1 MKSFFRFTGI
11 ADGKAVCLLEAVNS
25 SVCLPQRKDSN
36 MDKGKKNGSFRDR
49 IRRTWISLPLRKK
62 AGTIT
67 VLAAFAVSCS
77 ILMNLVIAGF
87 GMNGFRQIL
96 EDNSRSASFHAAMET
111 ESRTFKTMIRNRS
124 EENRA
129 AYEAA
134 CNAARKA
141 LEALP
146 YDYDETGPERFAKTW
161 SVRNSYDTYEKRKA
175 VLLSM
180 DEDNPEFVHKL
191 YEIYQIQNYI
201 KSYAGSLQEMNVAA
215 GVRRYEKQIPLFL
228 LIPALTILWGALA
241 LATVVWL
248 NRSVGRYIVKPV
260 QALAEDSRRI
270 AENDYRGPSV
280 LPEGE
285 DEIADLVRAFCRM
298 KLSTQGYIEALKE
311 KHEAEKQLEAVRLQ
325 MLKNQ
330 INPHF
335 LFNTLNTIAGAAEM
349 EEAET
354 TEKMIQAMS
363 RLFRYNLKSTASVM
377 PFEREKKVVEDYI
390 YLQKMR
396 FGSRIRYTSDCS
408 QDTMDVMILVFALQ
422 PLVENAIVHGL
433 AVKPEGGRL
442 HIRSWIKEHRIFI
455 SVSDTGAGIAPERLE
470 EIREELKRG
479 ESQKLGIGV
488 SNISRR
494 LKTMYPDGELVID
507 SREGRGTVVRMAFT
521 ASEIF

>member
-270 AENDYRGPSV
+270 AENDYSGPSV

-442 HIRSWIKEHRIFI
+442 HIRSWIEEHRIFI

>member
-270 AENDYRGPSV
+270 AENDYSGPSV

>member
-36 MDKGKKNGSFRDR
+36 MDKGKKNGSFRDQ

-77 ILMNLVIAGF
+77 ILMNLVTAGF

-180 DEDNPEFVHKL
+180 DEDDPEFVHKL

-228 LIPALTILWGALA
+228 LIPALTILWGVLA

-270 AENDYRGPSV
+270 AENDYSGPSV

-408 QDTMDVMILVFALQ
+408 QDTMDVMIPVFALQ

-470 EIREELKRG
+470 EIRAELKRG

>member
-77 ILMNLVIAGF
+77 ILMNLVTAGF

-161 SVRNSYDTYEKRKA
+161 SVRNSYDTYEKRKT

-180 DEDNPEFVHKL
+180 DEDDPEFVHKL

-215 GVRRYEKQIPLFL
+215 GVRRY
-228 LIPALTILWGALA
+228 
-241 LATVVWL
+241 
-248 NRSVGRYIVKPV
+248 IVKPV

-270 AENDYRGPSV
+270 AENDYSGPSV

-408 QDTMDVMILVFALQ
+408 QDTMDVMIPVFALQ

-470 EIREELKRG
+470 EIRAELKRG

>member
-1 MKSFFRFTGI
+1 MKAFYEILFSIYRYSGMQQ
-11 ADGKAVCLLEAVNS
+11 G
-25 SVCLPQRKDSN
+25 KDSL
-36 MDKGKKNGSFRDR
+36 MDRVKGNGSFGDKV
-49 IRRTWISLPLRKK
+49 RRTWLSLPLRKK
-62 AGTIT
+62 VGAIT
-67 VLAAFAVSCS
+67 VLAAFAVSFS
-77 ILMNLVIAGF
+77 ILMNLVTAGF
-87 GMNGFRQIL
+87 GMNGFRKIL
-96 EDNSRSASFHAAMET
+96 EDNSRSASFQAAMET
-111 ESRTFKTMIRNRS
+111 ESRTFKTMIRDRS
-124 EENRA
+124 EDNRA
-129 AYEAA
+129 AYKEA
-134 CNAARKA
+134 CGAARKA

-146 YDYDETGPERFAKTW
+146 YDYDEIGRERFAKTW
-161 SVRNSYDTYEKRKA
+161 SVKNSYDTYEKRKA
-175 VLLSM
+175 ELLSM
-180 DEDNPEFVHKL
+180 SEDDPEYVQKL
-191 YEIYQIQNYI
+191 YDIYQIQNYI

-215 GVRRYEKQIPLFL
+215 GIRRYEKQIPLFL
-228 LIPALTILWGALA
+228 LIPALTILWGSLA
-241 LATVVWL
+241 LAAVLWL
-248 NRSVGRYIVKPV
+248 NRSVGRHIVRPV

-270 AENDYRGPSV
+270 AENDYSGPPVST
-280 LPEGE
+280 ECE

-298 KLSTQGYIEALKE
+298 KCSTQGYIETLKE
-311 KHEAEKQLEAVRLQ
+311 KHEVETQLEAVRLQ

-408 QDTMDVMILVFALQ
+408 QDTMEVMIPVFALQ

-442 HIRSWIKEHRIFI
+442 HIRSWIRGKRIFI
-455 SVSDTGAGIAPERLE
+455 SVSDTGAGIAPERLA
-470 EIREELKRG
+470 EIREELRNG

-494 LKTMYPDGELVID
+494 IKTMYPDGELLID

-521 ASEIF
+521 VAEM

>member
-1 MKSFFRFTGI
+1 
-11 ADGKAVCLLEAVNS
+11 
-25 SVCLPQRKDSN
+25 

-270 AENDYRGPSV
+270 AENDYSGPSV

>member
-11 ADGKAVCLLEAVNS
+11 ADGKAVCLLESVNS

-77 ILMNLVIAGF
+77 ILMNLVTAGF

-180 DEDNPEFVHKL
+180 AEDDPEFVHKL

-241 LATVVWL
+241 LATVGWL

-270 AENDYRGPSV
+270 AENDYSGPSV

-408 QDTMDVMILVFALQ
+408 QDTMDVMIPVFALQ

>member
-1 MKSFFRFTGI
+1 
-11 ADGKAVCLLEAVNS
+11 
-25 SVCLPQRKDSN
+25 
-36 MDKGKKNGSFRDR
+36 MDKVKGNGSFGNKM
-49 IRRTWISLPLRKK
+49 RRTWLLLPLRKK
-62 AGTIT
+62 VGAIT
-67 VLAAFAVSCS
+67 VLAVFAVSFS
-77 ILMNLVIAGF
+77 ILMNLLTAGF

-96 EDNSRSASFHAAMET
+96 EDNSRSASFQAAMEA
-111 ESRTFKTMIRNRS
+111 ESRTFKTMIRYRS
-124 EENRA
+124 EENRI

-134 CNAARKA
+134 CEAARKA
-141 LEALP
+141 LKALP
-146 YDYDETGPERFAKTW
+146 YDYDEIGQERFAKTW
-161 SVRNSYDTYEKRKA
+161 SVKNSYDTYEKRKD

-180 DEDNPEFVHKL
+180 TEENPEYVHKL
-191 YEIYQIQNYI
+191 YEVYQIQNYI
-201 KSYAGSLQEMNVAA
+201 KSYAGSLQELNVAA
-215 GVRRYEKQIPLFL
+215 GIRRYEKQIPLLL
-228 LIPALTILWGALA
+228 LIPALTILWGSLA
-241 LATVVWL
+241 LAAVVWL

-270 AENDYRGPSV
+270 AENDYSGTSV
-280 LPEGE
+280 STEGE

-298 KLSTQGYIEALKE
+298 KRSTQGYIETLKE
-311 KHEAEKQLEAVRLQ
+311 KHEVEKQLEAVRLQ

-354 TEKMIQAMS
+354 TEKMILAMS
-363 RLFRYNLKSTASVM
+363 RLFRYNLKSATSVM

-396 FGSRIRYTSDCS
+396 FGGRIRYTSDCS
-408 QDTMDVMILVFALQ
+408 QDTMDVMIPVFALQ

-442 HIRSWIKEHRIFI
+442 HIRSRIRESRMFI
-455 SVSDTGAGIAPERLE
+455 TVSDTGAGIASDQLE
-470 EIREELKRG
+470 KIRKELKNG
-479 ESQKLGIGV
+479 EGQKLGIGI

-494 LKTMYPDGELVID
+494 LKSMYPDGELLID

-521 ASEIF
+521 ALER

>member
-36 MDKGKKNGSFRDR
+36 MDKGKKNGSFRDQ

-77 ILMNLVIAGF
+77 ILMNLVTAGF

-180 DEDNPEFVHKL
+180 DEDDPEFVHKL

-228 LIPALTILWGALA
+228 LIPALTILWGVLA

-270 AENDYRGPSV
+270 AENDYSGPSV

-408 QDTMDVMILVFALQ
+408 QDTMDVMIPVFALQ

>member
-77 ILMNLVIAGF
+77 ILMNLVTAGF

-270 AENDYRGPSV
+270 AENDYSGPSV

>member
-180 DEDNPEFVHKL
+180 DEDDPEFVHKL

-270 AENDYRGPSV
+270 AENDYSGPSV

>member
-1 MKSFFRFTGI
+1 
-11 ADGKAVCLLEAVNS
+11 
-25 SVCLPQRKDSN
+25 
-36 MDKGKKNGSFRDR
+36 
-49 IRRTWISLPLRKK
+49 
-62 AGTIT
+62 
-67 VLAAFAVSCS
+67 
-77 ILMNLVIAGF
+77 
-87 GMNGFRQIL
+87 
-96 EDNSRSASFHAAMET
+96 
-111 ESRTFKTMIRNRS
+111 
-124 EENRA
+124 
-129 AYEAA
+129 
-134 CNAARKA
+134 
-141 LEALP
+141 
-146 YDYDETGPERFAKTW
+146 
-161 SVRNSYDTYEKRKA
+161 
-175 VLLSM
+175 
-180 DEDNPEFVHKL
+180 
-191 YEIYQIQNYI
+191 
-201 KSYAGSLQEMNVAA
+201 MNVAA

-270 AENDYRGPSV
+270 A
-280 LPEGE
+280 EGE

-354 TEKMIQAMS
+354 TEK
-363 RLFRYNLKSTASVM
+363 
-377 PFEREKKVVEDYI
+377 KVVEDYI

-408 QDTMDVMILVFALQ
+408 QDTMDVMIPVFALQ

-470 EIREELKRG
+470 EIRAELKRG

>member
-1 MKSFFRFTGI
+1 
-11 ADGKAVCLLEAVNS
+11 
-25 SVCLPQRKDSN
+25 
-36 MDKGKKNGSFRDR
+36 MDKGKKNGSSRDR

-77 ILMNLVIAGF
+77 ILMNLVTAGF

-270 AENDYRGPSV
+270 AENDYSGPSV

-442 HIRSWIKEHRIFI
+442 HIRSWIRGKRIFI
-455 SVSDTGAGIAPERLE
+455 SVSDTGAGIAPERLA
-470 EIREELKRG
+470 EIREELRNG

-494 LKTMYPDGELVID
+494 IKTMYPDGELLID

-521 ASEIF
+521 VAEM

>member
-36 MDKGKKNGSFRDR
+36 MDKGKKNGSSRDR

-77 ILMNLVIAGF
+77 ILMNLVTAGF

-161 SVRNSYDTYEKRKA
+161 SVRNSYDTYEKRKT

-180 DEDNPEFVHKL
+180 DEDDPEFVHKL

-270 AENDYRGPSV
+270 AENDYSGPSV

-408 QDTMDVMILVFALQ
+408 QDTMDVMIPVFALQ

-470 EIREELKRG
+470 EIRAELKRG

>member
-270 AENDYRGPSV
+270 AENDYSGPSV

-396 FGSRIRYTSDCS
+396 FGSRFRYTSDCS

>member
-1 MKSFFRFTGI
+1 
-11 ADGKAVCLLEAVNS
+11 
-25 SVCLPQRKDSN
+25 

-62 AGTIT
+62 AGTIS

-270 AENDYRGPSV
+270 AENDYSGPSV